1 MVMKLWSL
9 GVWDLCVCNSFR
21 TCDCCAV
28 RCHGI
33 FRARKKE
40 VNNGVNA
47 WLGGSKV
54 AASLNMCLGKY
65 VCECARDSGERCEE
79 SREGIKY
86 KSVKCI

>member
-1 MVMKLWSL
+1 MS
-9 GVWDLCVCNSFR
+9 GICVSATRFALV
-21 TCDCCAV
+21 TVVLSV

-33 FRARKKE
+33 LRARKKE

-47 WLGGSKV
+47 WLGGFKV

-65 VCECARDSGERCEE
+65 VCECARDRGERCEE